1 MENLVEKTLYVGN
14 IYNVLKQTFGNMIY
28 INPEFLTD
36 KILDMKIDKPI
47 EIFNEIT
54 KLSKEEAMYLNLKKL
69 QLVIMEIENAYMI
82 SYCFKL
88 SFSNGS
94 ALNTP
99 TKCIKVEK

>member
-1 MENLVEKTLYVGN
+1 
-14 IYNVLKQTFGNMIY
+14 
-28 INPEFLTD
+28 
-36 KILDMKIDKPI
+36 MKIDKPI